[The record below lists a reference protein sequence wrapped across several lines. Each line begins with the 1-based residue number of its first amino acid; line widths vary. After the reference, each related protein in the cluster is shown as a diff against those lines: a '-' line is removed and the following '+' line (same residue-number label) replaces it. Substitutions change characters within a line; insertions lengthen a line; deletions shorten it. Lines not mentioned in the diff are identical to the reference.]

1 MSHGTNPDVLFTLPS
16 LSLIGLHQG
25 VWVFALAIRPFPA
38 KLIRMVHEN
47 AKSWRVRPATE
58 ADVEALVLLNRLCYG
73 MDGEENTQW
82 GAAHVRSHL
91 NVFPS
96 GQLVAEENNI
106 IIGATATLIVRM
118 GSDAYRRHTWAGI
131 TDGGFF
137 TNHDHQGDTLY
148 GADLYVHPEHRRRG
162 VARALLAA
170 RRDLARKLNLRRMLC
185 GARLWSFAEKGANLS
200 PEEYAEKVA
209 QGEQEDPVLGLLFA
223 EGFHLKG
230 ILPYYTPDPRS
241 RNYAALLEWPNPAYL
256 PASSGVRKARI
267 SCVQYQMRKLHSFA
281 EFSEQVE
288 YFVAIAAEYGSD
300 FVLLP
305 EFLSVQLL
313 SQTGTHT
320 PQEGVRKLAELT
332 DDFRQL
338 MQGLAVKYG
347 ITLISGSHPV
357 WREERMYNICFVCL
371 PDGQI
376 VEQPKLHITPNE
388 QKWWQI
394 SGGNALRVIDT
405 PKARIGIQICYDI
418 EFPEASRWLADQG
431 VDIIF
436 VPFCTDNRQ
445 GYLRVRYCAQA
456 RAIENQVY
464 VALTGT
470 VGNLPDVEN
479 MDIQYA
485 QAAVLTPSDFAFAR
499 DAIAAEADFNEET
512 ILVCDVNLDDLY
524 EARERGSVTPRLNR
538 RTDLFSFQ
546 TKLAP
551 AAPEPVDPDLPG
563 PLGLHRQD

>member
-1 MSHGTNPDVLFTLPS
+1 MAKVNPPS
-16 LSLIGLHQG
+16 
-25 VWVFALAIRPFPA
+25 WT
-38 KLIRMVHEN
+38 
-47 AKSWRVRPATE
+47 VRLATE
-58 ADVEALVLLNRLCYG
+58 ADLVALVELNRLCY
-73 MDGEENTQW
+73 DLPGEENTLW
-82 GAAHVRSHL
+82 STAHLRNHL
-91 NVFPS
+91 QVFPS
-96 GQLVAEENNI
+96 GQLVVEEDGQ
-106 IIGATATLIVRM
+106 IIGASASLIVRL
-118 GSDAYRRHTWAGI
+118 GRDPYRRHTWAGI

-137 TNHDHQGDTLY
+137 NNHDSQGDTLY
-148 GADLYVHPEHRRRG
+148 GVDLYVHPDFRRRG
-162 VARALLAA
+162 IARAMILA
-170 RRDLARKLNLRRMLC
+170 RRELARKLNLRRILI
-185 GARLWSFAEKGANLS
+185 GARLWSYGEQKDGLS
-200 PEEYAEKVA
+200 PEEYTEKVSC
-209 QGEQEDPVLGLLFA
+209 QEQEDPLLGMLFQ
-223 EGFHLKG
+223 ENFHFRG
-230 ILPYYTPDPRS
+230 ILPHYTPDPRS
-241 RNYAALLEWPNPAYL
+241 KNNAALMEWLNPAYR
-256 PASSGVRKARI
+256 ATHSGVRKARI
-267 SCVQYQMRKLHSFA
+267 SCVQYQMRKLHSFS
-281 EFSEQVE
+281 EFAEQVE
-288 YFVAIAAEYGSD
+288 YFIGIAAEYASD

-313 SQTGTHT
+313 SSTGTHT
-320 PQEGVRKLAELT
+320 PQEGVRKLSELT
-332 DDFRQL
+332 GDFRNL

-357 WREERMYNICFVCL
+357 WRDDLMYNVCFVCL

-388 QKWWQI
+388 HKWWQI
-394 SGGNALRVIDT
+394 TGGNSLRVIDT

-464 VALTGT
+464 VAMTGT

-499 DAIAAEADFNEET
+499 DAIAAEADYNEET

-524 EARERGSVTPRLNR
+524 EAREFGSVTPRLNR

-546 TKLAP
+546 TNLKDVLP
-551 AAPEPVDPDLPG
+551 PVADDSNTT
-563 PLGLHRQD
+563 PLGLRGDWDGTSAQ